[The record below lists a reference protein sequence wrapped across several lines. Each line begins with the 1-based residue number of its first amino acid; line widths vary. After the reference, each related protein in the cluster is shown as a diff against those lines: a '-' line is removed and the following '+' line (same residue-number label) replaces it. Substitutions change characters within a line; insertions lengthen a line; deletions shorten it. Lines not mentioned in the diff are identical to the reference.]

1 MNKKTGAENVGTEK
15 LLADKL
21 ATLKKNRDQVP
32 LKVLKTKYKKGYQ
45 QLCLEL
51 KTLTEAYLNSV
62 ICKNLRIRKDLFPE
76 AEKLIQPAIADSG
89 LLRECSRAVFQRQDM
104 EELRKLAERLR
115 ETVNNALQPFYEQ
128 HTCLYIRPECLE
140 EPYPPPDI
148 YNEATGYFYI
158 DGRWA
163 EMPEAPDVI
172 LLSVHDREKPQQTA

>member
-1 MNKKTGAENVGTEK
+1 MDKHTGVENVGTEK

-21 ATLKKNRDQVP
+21 STLKRNRDQVP

-76 AEKLIQPAIADSG
+76 AEKLIQSAIADSG
-89 LLRECSRAVFQRQDM
+89 MLKECSRAVFQRQDL
-104 EELRKLAERLR
+104 EELRKLAEHLR
-115 ETVNNALQPFYEQ
+115 ETVINALQPFYEQ

-158 DGRWA
+158 DGKWT
-163 EMPEAPDVI
+163 EMPEAHDVI
-172 LLSVHDREKPQQTA
+172 LMSVHNKEKPQQTA